1 MWLYPKNTDIGTRS
15 LHAGERERES
25 ERGLRVAEYNPRGL
39 GVLNTQVIAVS

>member
-1 MWLYPKNTDIGTRS
+1 VVVPKEHGYRNALPPRR
-15 LHAGERERES
+15 GEREGES